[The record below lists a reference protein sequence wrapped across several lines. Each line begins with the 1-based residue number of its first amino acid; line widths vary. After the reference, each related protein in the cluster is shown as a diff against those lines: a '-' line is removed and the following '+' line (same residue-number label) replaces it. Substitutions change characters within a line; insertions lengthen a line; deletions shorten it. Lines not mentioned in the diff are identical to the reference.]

1 MVKEV
6 WFSGNLGVHDK
17 IRLPDDKQH
26 YYEFNATGIDQKG
39 DKMNY
44 LWIKQISGIIF
55 VLKIIFF
62 INFTHFINLWAATI
76 IL

>member
-1 MVKEV
+1 
-6 WFSGNLGVHDK
+6 
-17 IRLPDDKQH
+17 
-26 YYEFNATGIDQKG
+26 
-39 DKMNY
+39 MNY